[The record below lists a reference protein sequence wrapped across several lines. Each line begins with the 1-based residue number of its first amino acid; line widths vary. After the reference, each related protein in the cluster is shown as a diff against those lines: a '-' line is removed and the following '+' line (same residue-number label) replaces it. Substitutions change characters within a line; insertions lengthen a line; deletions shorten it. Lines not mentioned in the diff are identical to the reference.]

1 MIMDNYTRTY
11 HYTGGQTTNLSAT
24 FAKLMRSVYIWL
36 CAGLAITGLTALVMA
51 KNSELVMAI
60 ATNRLLFWGL
70 MLAELGLVIYLSARI
85 MKMSFLTASL
95 SFAAYSLLNGV
106 TMSFIF
112 FVYTMSSIAQT
123 FFITAGTFGAMA
135 VVGFFIKKD
144 LSTMGRAL
152 MMLLIGLII
161 ASVVNIFMHSSGLAL
176 ILNYLGVFI
185 FTALTAYD
193 SQKIKNML
201 IEASQYG
208 ITDQTQK
215 IALMGSLALYLDFIN
230 LFLYLLRIFGDRK

>member
-1 MIMDNYTRTY
+1 MDNYTRTY

>member
-1 MIMDNYTRTY
+1 MDNYTRTY

-24 FAKLMRSVYIWL
+24 FTKLMRSVYIWL